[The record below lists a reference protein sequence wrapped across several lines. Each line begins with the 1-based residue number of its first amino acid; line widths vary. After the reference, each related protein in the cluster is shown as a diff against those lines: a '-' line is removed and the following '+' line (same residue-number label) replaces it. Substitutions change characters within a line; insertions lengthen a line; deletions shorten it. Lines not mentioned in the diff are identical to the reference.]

1 MARVGG
7 GGEIDVFQEGHE
19 AKGEAPAL
27 RVRLVRPIE
36 ATLGGGPVVSALMN
50 PWMRTQISI
59 SRPIA
64 NKMLF
69 MSILLTVA
77 HPNGRIS
84 GSR

>member
-36 ATLGGGPVVSALMN
+36 TTLDGGPVVSKLMN
-50 PWMRTQISI
+50 PWMRIENTNQ
-59 SRPIA
+59 
-64 NKMLF
+64 LF
-69 MSILLTVA
+69 
-77 HPNGRIS
+77 
-84 GSR
+84 

>member
-36 ATLGGGPVVSALMN
+36 ATLGGGPVVSALIN
-50 PWMRTQISI
+50 PWMRTQIS
-59 SRPIA
+59 
-64 NKMLF
+64 F
-69 MSILLTVA
+69 V
-77 HPNGRIS
+77 
-84 GSR
+84 